1 MLVVGRSLALP
12 QHAEASG
19 CCQTALSPPR
29 STFLIVATDGRLRL
43 FPGAL
48 ILLAVREGGP
58 CAHLFRRWPGPRQD
72 GEVTPTRAQTVA
84 DIMRTA
90 PWLTLDDLL
99 RKLGG
104 RGLPTTTEQ
113 FTEVWR
119 DPAIGNLAQIDVVD
133 PPLVVNLP
141 AVLVGR
147 VFTHQ
152 LSAKEIERDEL
163 ATVPDFAGIWPL
175 LDVAP
180 FDQLDA
186 KRIQDAIDEVSLE
199 PVIRLSPGTLA
210 GYPAQQLIAI
220 TVTPAGLHL
229 EAAPE
234 PRATGSP
241 SSRSGSSTN
250 CWKSSATTFA
260 ACPSNTNGMT
270 TSTSR
275 RTCRCRRSS
284 SGAARGRAEQ
294 RDDTE
299 PVGAI
304 PLEEYL
310 LLACVRHPEL
320 FTEPGWPVKD
330 ILERQQL
337 DHEDGMVAVAGF
349 DFAAANEV
357 AGEIAEL
364 ERISETYEVSDSESR
379 AVLAFTDKV
388 TELHDAIHE
397 WVDGG
402 EGEEDFPDFD
412 VVTVLPHCQHWPSPW
427 CRWPSRT
434 EPQW

>member
-1 MLVVGRSLALP
+1 M
-12 QHAEASG
+12 
-19 CCQTALSPPR
+19 
-29 STFLIVATDGRLRL
+29 
-43 FPGAL
+43 
-48 ILLAVREGGP
+48 
-58 CAHLFRRWPGPRQD
+58 
-72 GEVTPTRAQTVA
+72 TPTRAQTVA
-84 DIMRTA
+84 DIMLTA

-99 RKLGG
+99 QKLGG

-119 DPAIGNLAQIDVVD
+119 DPALGNLAQIDVVD

-147 VFTHQ
+147 LFTHQ
-152 LSAKEIERDEL
+152 LSAQEIERDEL

-175 LDVAP
+175 LDGAP
-180 FDQLDA
+180 FDQLDG
-186 KRIQDAIDEVSLE
+186 KHIEDAIDEVSLA
-199 PVIRLSPGTLA
+199 PVIRLAPGTLT
-210 GYPAQQLIAI
+210 GYSAEQLIAI

-234 PRATGSP
+234 PEADQLTLQSLGFFDELLEVF
-241 SSRSGSSTN
+241 GDDI
-250 CWKSSATTFA
+250 
-260 ACPSNTNGMT
+260 
-270 TSTSR
+270 R
-275 RTCRCRRSS
+275 RIPTEYEWDDDLDVEENSQLQEEFE
-284 SGAARGRAEQ
+284 AEQ
-294 RDDTE
+294 REEAEQPDDTE

-337 DHEDGMVAVAGF
+337 DHEDGMVAVGGF

-357 AGEIAEL
+357 AGEVAEL
-364 ERISETYEVSDSESR
+364 ERIAETYEVSDSESR

-402 EGEEDFPDFD
+402 EREEDFPDFD
-412 VVTVLPHCQHWPSPW
+412 VVTVLPHLQALAEPMVPVAIADESLSGDPHLASMLAAVLETVRSQTPRRALAGWHWLFGRCHDLLSDITAAEQEYLRSP
-427 CRWPSRT
+427 RARR
-434 EPQW
+434 